1 MLTNHSSDEDLWVA
15 IVDDDSNAFAMLFKR
30 YWKQLY
36 VTAHAHLKDNEAC
49 ESVVQ
54 DIFVYLWEKRKQLNI
69 ISFEKYLN
77 ASARYGVYKQLKL
90 TRLSPLDYWAPS
102 EIVENGYTNNEGE
115 QNLSAFELL
124 QDVDVCLDVL
134 PNRCR
139 EIFILSR
146 VSQLSNN
153 EIAEKLHISKRTVEN
168 QISHALKHLK
178 TSLKYTGILL
188 LTLFL
193 CLVVL

>member
-1 MLTNHSSDEDLWVA
+1 MLTKHSSDEDLWVA
-15 IVDDDSNAFAMLFKR
+15 IVDDDSDAFAMLFKR

-36 VTAHAHLKDNEAC
+36 VTAYAHLKDNEVC

-54 DIFVYLWEKRKQLNI
+54 DIFVYLWEKRKQLTI
-69 ISFEKYLN
+69 GSFEKYLN

-90 TRLSPLDYWAPS
+90 ARLSPVDYWAPS
-102 EIVENGYTNNEGE
+102 EIVENRYTHNDGE

-146 VSQLSNN
+146 VNQLSNN

-168 QISHALKHLK
+168 QISHALKHLRVL
-178 TSLKYTGILL
+178 LKYSGILL
-188 LTLFL
+188 LF
-193 CLVVL
+193 

>member
-1 MLTNHSSDEDLWVA
+1 MLTKYSSDEDLWVA
-15 IVDDDSNAFAMLFKR
+15 IVDDDSDAFAMLLKR

-36 VTAHAHLKDNEAC
+36 VTAHVHLKDNEAC

-54 DIFVYLWEKRKQLNI
+54 DIFVYLWEKRKQLI
-69 ISFEKYLN
+69 IGSFAKYLN

-90 TRLSPLDYWAPS
+90 ARLSPVDYQAPS
-102 EIVENGYTNNEGE
+102 EIVENGYTYNDGE

-124 QDVDVCLDVL
+124 QDVNICLDVL

-168 QISHALKHLK
+168 QISHALKHLR

-188 LTLFL
+188 LLLSFSL
-193 CLVVL
+193 